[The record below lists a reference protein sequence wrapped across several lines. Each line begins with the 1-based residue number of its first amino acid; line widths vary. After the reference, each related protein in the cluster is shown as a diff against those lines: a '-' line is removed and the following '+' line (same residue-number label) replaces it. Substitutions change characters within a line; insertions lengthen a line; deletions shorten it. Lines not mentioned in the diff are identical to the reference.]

1 MYQTLFKI
9 DKMDCPSEENLIRMK
24 FEELTQI
31 KHLEF
36 DLNHRELTVFHK
48 LGIEEIEECLKQLNL
63 GHKKLYTKKSNR
75 QSFDQNTYQR
85 KVLWSVLI
93 INLVFFILEM
103 GYGLVSKSMGLV
115 ADSLDMLADSF
126 VYAISLIAVGKSL
139 THKKTVAKIA
149 GYFQIILALIGF
161 GEVIRRTIYSVEFPN
176 YLTMIIIS
184 VLALVGNALCLY
196 LLQKSKDKDEAHIKA
211 SLIFTSNDVVI
222 NLGVIVA
229 GLMVYW
235 LNSNM
240 PDLIIGAIVFFI
252 VSKGAIRI
260 LSLSKNKVH

>member
-75 QSFDQNTYQR
+75 QSFDQNTDQR

-139 THKKTVAKIA
+139 AHKKTVAKIA

-184 VLALVGNALCLY
+184 VLVLVGNVLCLY

-229 GLMVYW
+229 GLMVYL

>member
-75 QSFDQNTYQR
+75 QSFDQNTDQR

-235 LNSNM
+235 FNSNM

>member
-75 QSFDQNTYQR
+75 QSFDQNTDQR

-222 NLGVIVA
+222 NLGVTVA

>member
-1 MYQTLFKI
+1 
-9 DKMDCPSEENLIRMK
+9 MDCPSEENLIRMK

-75 QSFDQNTYQR
+75 QSFDQNTDKR

>member
-75 QSFDQNTYQR
+75 QSFDQNTGQR

-103 GYGLVSKSMGLV
+103 GYGLVYKSMGLV

-126 VYAISLIAVGKSL
+126 VYAISLIAVSY
-139 THKKTVAKIA
+139 TH
-149 GYFQIILALIGF
+149 L
-161 GEVIRRTIYSVEFPN
+161 R
-176 YLTMIIIS
+176 
-184 VLALVGNALCLY
+184 
-196 LLQKSKDKDEAHIKA
+196 AHETD
-211 SLIFTSNDVVI
+211 S
-222 NLGVIVA
+222 
-229 GLMVYW
+229 
-235 LNSNM
+235 
-240 PDLIIGAIVFFI
+240 
-252 VSKGAIRI
+252 
-260 LSLSKNKVH
+260 

>member
-1 MYQTLFKI
+1 MHQTLFKI

-75 QSFDQNTYQR
+75 QSFDQNTGQR

-139 THKKTVAKIA
+139 AHKKTVAKIA